1 MINLKSE
8 KGSITLF
15 VLVSCMFLVASVAC
29 TQMYMQSKKI
39 AVDREYRQ
47 IKSNYEGNSLD
58 ENVLK
63 EDYERLAK
71 NINMEINIVNVNHED
86 SKLSVE
92 FKLNDTDINVNS
104 IKYGWGTSE
113 DEETVTKWTFI
124 ESSGVKENMLALN
137 NEATNTGDYHLFV
150 VINDKVLH
158 SKITV

>member
-15 VLVSCMFLVASVAC
+15 VLVSCMFLVASIAC

-71 NINMEINIVNVNHED
+71 NTNMEINIVNVNHED

-104 IKYGWGTSE
+104 IK
-113 DEETVTKWTFI
+113 
-124 ESSGVKENMLALN
+124 
-137 NEATNTGDYHLFV
+137 
-150 VINDKVLH
+150 
-158 SKITV
+158 